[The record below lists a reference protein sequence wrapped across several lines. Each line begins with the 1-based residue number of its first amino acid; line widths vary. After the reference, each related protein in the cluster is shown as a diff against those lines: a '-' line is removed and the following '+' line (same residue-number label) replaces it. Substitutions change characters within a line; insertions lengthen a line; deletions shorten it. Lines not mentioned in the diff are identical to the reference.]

1 LICNLRAAR
10 YIIVGHLKPR
20 HRRNMATYQI
30 DPQHTGAHFKVR
42 HMMISNV
49 KGEFTRVTGSVEFDP
64 SKPDAA
70 RVEVVIDATSINTRE
85 GQRDGHLKSA
95 DFLDVEKYPE
105 ITFRSTSAVAA
116 GNNSYEVVGELTV
129 HGVTRPVA
137 LHVESVSQ
145 EVKDP
150 WGFLRVGASAH
161 TKIERKDFG
170 LTWNSALEAGGLLVG
185 DDVEITID
193 AELVRKAE

>member
-1 LICNLRAAR
+1 
-10 YIIVGHLKPR
+10 
-20 HRRNMATYQI
+20 
-30 DPQHTGAHFKVR
+30 
-42 HMMISNV
+42 
-49 KGEFTRVTGSVEFDP
+49 
-64 SKPDAA
+64 
-70 RVEVVIDATSINTRE
+70 
-85 GQRDGHLKSA
+85 
-95 DFLDVEKYPE
+95 
-105 ITFRSTSAVAA
+105 
-116 GNNSYEVVGELTV
+116 VGELTV

>member
-1 LICNLRAAR
+1 
-10 YIIVGHLKPR
+10 
-20 HRRNMATYQI
+20 MATYQI

>member
-1 LICNLRAAR
+1 
-10 YIIVGHLKPR
+10 
-20 HRRNMATYQI
+20 MATYQI

-49 KGEFTRVTGSVEFDP
+49 KGEFTRVTGSAEFDP
-64 SKPDAA
+64 AKPDAA
-70 RVEVVIDATSINTRE
+70 HVEVVIDTTSINTRE
-85 GQRDGHLKSA
+85 PQRDGHLKSA

-105 ITFRSTSAVAA
+105 ITFRSSSVVPA
-116 GNNSYEVVGELTV
+116 GDNSYEVVGDLTI

-137 LHVESVSQ
+137 LHVESVTK
-145 EVKDP
+145 EIKDP
-150 WGFLRVGASAH
+150 WGFLRLGASAH

-170 LTWNSALEAGGLLVG
+170 LVWNAALETGGLLVG